1 MSRFWEFKN
10 ISDTEAEL
18 LLYGNIASQKPWW
31 DEGDTVTPKQFADDL
46 RNLGTKSNITVRINS
61 VGGDVFAAHAIFTQL
76 KMNPANITVII
87 DGIAASAATIV
98 AMAGDTVKMPSNAL
112 FMIHDPLLALWGYYN
127 TADFEKFM
135 DTLETIKDSI
145 ICSYMN
151 RTTLDRET
159 VAQMMKEE
167 TWMTAQ
173 EALDNGFIDEILT
186 SSEVQAAVNGNL
198 LVVNSIHHDLS
209 HFKNL
214 PSALPKTSLSA
225 GFFNKAGKDQSH
237 EPVSKKEDPKLK
249 TVDEL
254 KQAYPDLVAQIEN
267 AAKEAGVK
275 AERERIKGIEEI
287 SNTIAPELVNK
298 AKYEQP
304 MNAQELAFEALKN
317 DAAKGR
323 RYLNDATAD
332 AADSGVEGIEGQPA
346 DATSADKKAEEV
358 KNIVNTLANYLNKG
372 VKE

>member
-31 DEGDTVTPKQFADDL
+31 DEGDTVTPKQFAEDL
-46 RNLGTKSNITVRINS
+46 RALGTKSNITVRINS

-76 KMNPANITVII
+76 RMNPANITVII
-87 DGIAASAATIV
+87 DGIAASSATIV

-127 TADFEKFM
+127 SADFEKFM
-135 DTLETIKDSI
+135 DTLETVKESI
-145 ICSYMN
+145 ISSYLN
-151 RTTLDRET
+151 RTSLERDTI
-159 VAQMMKEE
+159 AQMMRDE

-173 EALDNGFIDEILT
+173 EALDNGFIDEIIT
-186 SSEVQAAVNGNL
+186 SSEVQAAVNGHL

-209 HFKNL
+209 QFKNL
-214 PSALPKTSLSA
+214 PSALPKTSPQA
-225 GFFNKAGKDQSH
+225 GFLNTAYKGQKQQ
-237 EPVSKKEDPKLK
+237 SKKEDITLK
-249 TVDEL
+249 TIDEL

-267 AAKEAGVK
+267 SAKEAGAK
-275 AERERIKGIEEI
+275 AERERIKAIEEI

-298 AKYEQP
+298 AKFEQP
-304 MNAQELAFEALKN
+304 MNAHELAFEALKN

-323 RYLNDATAD
+323 RYLNDAEAD
-332 AADSGVEGIEGQPA
+332 NADSGVDGVDGQPA
-346 DATSADKKAEEV
+346 DTTGGDKKEEV
-358 KNIVNTLANYLNKG
+358 KNVVNMLANFLNKG
-372 VKE
+372 VN

>member
-1 MSRFWEFKN
+1 MSRFWEFRN
-10 ISDTEAEL
+10 LTDAEAEL

-46 RNLGTKSNITVRINS
+46 RSLGTKSNITVRINS

-76 KMNPANITVII
+76 KMNPAHITVVI

-98 AMAGDTVKMPSNAL
+98 AMAGDTVQMPSNAL

-127 TADFEKFM
+127 AADFEKFM

-145 ICSYMN
+145 INSYLN

-159 VAQMMKEE
+159 LARMMKDE

-173 EALDNGFIDEILT
+173 EALDNGFIDEIIT
-186 SSEVQAAVNGNL
+186 SSDIQAAVNGHL

-209 HFKNL
+209 QFKNL
-214 PSALPKTSLSA
+214 PSALPKTSPQA
-225 GFFNKAGKDQSH
+225 GFLNTASKGHQQ
-237 EPVSKKEDPKLK
+237 PPKKEDNTLK
-249 TVDEL
+249 TIDEL

-267 AAKEAGVK
+267 AAKDAGAK
-275 AERERIKGIEEI
+275 AERERIKAIEEI

-298 AKYEQP
+298 AKFEQP

-317 DAAKGR
+317 DASKGR
-323 RYLNDATAD
+323 RYLNDAAKDTE
-332 AADSGVEGIEGQPA
+332 DSNVAGIDGQPA
-346 DATSADKKAEEV
+346 DPAGAENQAEAV
-358 KNIVNTLANYLNKG
+358 KNVVNTLANFLNKG
-372 VKE
+372 VKQ